1 MVLPCYA
8 GFILCLILSTLALL
22 FLRRQKQRKGTQKDG
37 GGAERVGSSATPP
50 SLTGVTF
57 QNGFLGIPPSS
68 SSQSCK
74 SGTLP
79 AAFDTHI
86 TEGSSGRRDNGHPF
100 TVQESGMVRSQ
111 QDITHSSHSD
121 SSPSFSQLMQ
131 RSSSPPLLPSLRF
144 APPDSNL
151 AGPPRYL
158 SHQHLPV
165 VRSDAIDSA
174 TAVLPKSHTDSH
186 DVSNAD
192 STLGES
198 AHVKRV
204 PYDQWRFGL

>member
-1 MVLPCYA
+1 MILPCYP

-22 FLRRQKQRKGTQKDG
+22 FLRRQKQRKGAQKDG

-50 SLTGVTF
+50 SSTGVTF
-57 QNGFLGIPPSS
+57 QNGFLGIPPSL

-74 SGTLP
+74 SGAFPT
-79 AAFDTHI
+79 AFDTH
-86 TEGSSGRRDNGHPF
+86 TEGPSGSDNGRPF
-100 TVQESGMVRSQ
+100 TVQESDIVRRQ
-111 QDITHSSHSD
+111 QDITHSSHSA
-121 SSPSFSQLMQ
+121 SSSSFSQLIQ
-131 RSSSPPLLPSLRF
+131 RSSSPPLSSSLRF

-151 AGPPRYL
+151 AGPPRCL

-165 VRSDAIDSA
+165 VRSDPVDSA
-174 TAVLPKSHTDSH
+174 TAVLPRSHTDSH

-198 AHVKRV
+198 APAKRV